1 MESLGERINYLR
13 VARRGITMEQL
24 ANQLAIPVYDK
35 DKIIDHKPVTSG
47 TISNLENNKHRP
59 NVDLMVVIAKYFN
72 VSLDWLV
79 NGQEFEGEKNPSLS
93 QLKLKDLFASMSPEE
108 LEMQAHFINEMRM
121 KTLGNSE

>member
-13 VARRGITMEQL
+13 VTRKSLTMEQL
-24 ANQLAIPVYDK
+24 ANQLAIPVYSK

-59 NVDLMVVIAKYFN
+59 NVDLMVVVAKFFD

-79 NGQEFEGEKNPSLS
+79 NGEEFEGEKNPSLS
-93 QLKLKDLFASMSPEE
+93 QLMLNDLFASMTPEQ
-108 LEMQAHFINEMRM
+108 LEAQEKMINEIRR
-121 KTLGNSE
+121 KALKDSE